1 MKIISIS
8 SVFVSLLVTSC
19 ATPNT
24 MLINPNSGEIRNCA
38 ASGWGWM
45 GAPMAVSAHDSCVDS
60 LKSIGFIP
68 VKDIVPSE
76 LKIDSKPQG
85 AKIFAGPE
93 KEKLKELGATPFKL
107 THPKKS
113 KLWSKE
119 CYMVKKSG
127 YEDSSVECFE
137 QVWKD
142 RNVFF
147 DLEQKVIK
155 Q

>member
-93 KEKLKELGATPFKL
+93 KEKLKELGATPFK
-107 THPKKS
+107 
-113 KLWSKE
+113 
-119 CYMVKKSG
+119 
-127 YEDSSVECFE
+127 
-137 QVWKD
+137 
-142 RNVFF
+142 
-147 DLEQKVIK
+147 
-155 Q
+155 